1 MNKLDLIVMG
11 LKNLWRRKLRTS
23 LTILGVVIGTA
34 AIIIMVSLGL
44 GLEHSFLEMLKRESD
59 LTIIQINERP
69 RYGMG
74 EENTSQPKK
83 KKDKV
88 YLDDKAIASFKKLA
102 HVEAVTPILQDWGL
116 LATTGKLAAEVQLTG
131 IDPSQM
137 EKMGYKLS
145 EGRLLNENDKDAV
158 VVGYNVI
165 RNFEKRNKRRSYEMD
180 VYVPPENREP
190 IDIHKNFIFT
200 YDFSYGQ
207 NNSRDEESSSTFY
220 KKHKVKIVGVLEKT
234 EDYQKSEAV
243 FINLKTMNSFQKD
256 KESVEKQW
264 DSGNRQSNSKNK
276 YQRINVKVDDMENV
290 EAVSALIKEMGY
302 NTFSAMDMLAT
313 MKKTSSM
320 IQAVLG
326 AIGGV
331 SLLIAAIGI
340 TNTMIMSIYERTKEI
355 GVMKVIG
362 ASITD
367 IKHLFLFEASMIGAI
382 GGGVGALISKIG
394 SSVINSLTANNPS
407 LDMGGGTGIS
417 YIPIWLMI
425 AGVGMTAVIGIV
437 SGYFPARRAMKLSAL
452 EAIRTE

>member
-1 MNKLDLIVMG
+1 MMG

-34 AIIIMVSLGL
+34 AIIIMVSLGI
-44 GLEHSFLEMLKRESD
+44 GLERSFVEMLRQEGD
-59 LTIIQINERP
+59 LTIIQVSQRP
-69 RYGMG
+69 RYEGMGMG
-74 EENTSQPKK
+74 EDERGAKPNK

-88 YLDDKAIASFKKLA
+88 YLDDKAIANFKALS
-102 HVEAVTPILQDWGL
+102 HVVAVSPMNQDWGL
-116 LATTGKLAAEVQLTG
+116 LGTTGKMAADVQLTG
-131 IDPSQM
+131 LDPAEM

-145 EGRLLNENDKDAV
+145 EGRLLNENDKDAI

-165 RNFEKRNKRRSYEMD
+165 RSFEKRNKRNRYDGME
-180 VYVPPENREP
+180 VYIPPENRDP
-190 IDIHKNFIFT
+190 IDITKNFFFT
-200 YDFSYGQ
+200 YDHGFGMNRQGDGETEYIS
-207 NNSRDEESSSTFY
+207 Y

-234 EDYQKSEAV
+234 QDWQKSDAV

-256 KESVEKQW
+256 KEKVEKQW
-264 DSGNRQSNSKNK
+264 QQSNNRQTTSKDK
-276 YQRINVKVDDMENV
+276 YKEIHVKVDDMQNV
-290 EAVSALIKEMGY
+290 EAVNALIKEMGY
-302 NTFSAMDMLAT
+302 NTFSAMDILAT

-367 IKHLFLFEASMIGAI
+367 IKYLFLFEASMIGAI
-382 GGGVGALISKIG
+382 GGGIGALISKAG
-394 SSVINSLTANNPS
+394 SSIINTLTANNPG
-407 LDMGGGTGIS
+407 LDMGTGAGIS
-417 YIPIWLMI
+417 YIPIWLMV
-425 AGVGMTAVIGIV
+425 AGVGMTAVIGII
-437 SGYFPARRAMKLSAL
+437 SGYFPARRAMRLSAL